1 MWMWR
6 IICTLIEMGIKI
18 LAHIALVILLT
29 VIFPVITT
37 WYIFVALNL
46 LIRKLIRSYTFKKK
60 LHNNDKERFKET
72 QS

>member
-18 LAHIALVILLT
+18 LAHIALVILLI

>member
-1 MWMWR
+1 
-6 IICTLIEMGIKI
+6 MGIKV
-18 LAHIALVILLT
+18 LAHIALVILLI

-46 LIRKLIRSYTFKKK
+46 LIRELIRSYTFKKK
-60 LHNNDKERFKET
+60 LRNNDKERFKET

>member
-1 MWMWR
+1 MRR
-6 IICTLIEMGIKI
+6 IICTLIEMGIKV
-18 LAHIALVILLT
+18 LAHIALVILLI

-46 LIRKLIRSYTFKKK
+46 LIRELIRSYTFKKK
-60 LHNNDKERFKET
+60 LRNNDKERFKET